1 MQIST
6 VSREPQRL
14 QRSTQKHTDTEA
26 KTQTKRKTM
35 KNNTFKIEP
44 SGERE
49 IVMTRVFDATPDLLF
64 DALTK
69 PELVKR
75 WLLGPPGWSM
85 PVCEID
91 LKVGGSYRYVWRNE
105 DGREMGMGGKYREI
119 VRPERIVHSE
129 KFDEAWYP
137 GEALV
142 TTTLVEK
149 GGSTTLT
156 TTMLMESREARD
168 EVLESGMESGV
179 AVSYDRLEEILSSQV
194 AKEGA
199 GKS

>member
-1 MQIST
+1 MNSEKLQIT
-6 VSREPQRL
+6 TP
-14 QRSTQKHTDTEA
+14 TD
-26 KTQTKRKTM
+26 
-35 KNNTFKIEP
+35 
-44 SGERE
+44 RE
-49 IVMTRVFDATPDLLF
+49 IAMTRVFNAPRRLVF

-91 LKVGGSYRYVWRNE
+91 LKVGGSYRYVWHNE

-199 GKS
+199 S

>member
-1 MQIST
+1 
-6 VSREPQRL
+6 
-14 QRSTQKHTDTEA
+14 
-26 KTQTKRKTM
+26 
-35 KNNTFKIEP
+35 
-44 SGERE
+44 
-49 IVMTRVFDATPDLLF
+49 
-64 DALTK
+64 
-69 PELVKR
+69 
-75 WLLGPPGWSM
+75 M

-119 VRPERIVHSE
+119 VRPQRIVHSE

-149 GGSTTLT
+149 GGSTTLI
-156 TTMLMESREARD
+156 TTMRMESREARD

-179 AVSYDRLEEILSSQV
+179 AVSYDRLEEILSSQL

-199 GKS
+199 SKS